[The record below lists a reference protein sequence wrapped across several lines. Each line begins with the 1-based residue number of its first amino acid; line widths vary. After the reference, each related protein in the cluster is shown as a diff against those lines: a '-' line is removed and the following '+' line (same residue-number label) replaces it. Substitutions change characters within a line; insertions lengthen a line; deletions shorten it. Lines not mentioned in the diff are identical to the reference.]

1 MKKITLIL
9 SLVTFSLASIAQ
21 NNDVVDIAISSENH
35 TTLVAAVIAAD
46 LVETLKGEGPF
57 TVFAPTNDAFDKLPE
72 GTVATLLEAENKEK
86 LTAILT
92 YHVVEGNLMASDVLA
107 AIKEGKGKVVLTTIQ
122 GGKLTASLD
131 GDNVKLTDENGNTSF
146 VTATDLKGS
155 NGVVH
160 VIDTVIMPK

>member
-107 AIKEGKGKVVLTTIQ
+107 SIKEGKGKVVLTTIQ

>member
-1 MKKITLIL
+1 
-9 SLVTFSLASIAQ
+9 
-21 NNDVVDIAISSENH
+21 
-35 TTLVAAVIAAD
+35 
-46 LVETLKGEGPF
+46 
-57 TVFAPTNDAFDKLPE
+57 
-72 GTVATLLEAENKEK
+72 
-86 LTAILT
+86 
-92 YHVVEGNLMASDVLA
+92 MASDVLA

-131 GDNVKLTDENGNTSF
+131 GDNVKLTDENGNSSF